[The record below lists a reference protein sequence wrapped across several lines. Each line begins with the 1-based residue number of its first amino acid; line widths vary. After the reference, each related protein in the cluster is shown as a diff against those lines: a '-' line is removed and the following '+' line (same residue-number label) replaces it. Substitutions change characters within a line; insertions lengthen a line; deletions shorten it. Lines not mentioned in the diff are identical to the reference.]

1 MPMHEKKL
9 VIMGFGGHARS
20 VADVALAC
28 GYGALLFVDTNA
40 VPDENF
46 LGHPVKHHLQGLD
59 ETWRDAIA
67 ASGNNQQRRIQY
79 QHIAQMGMHPVS
91 IISPLASIGMGSV
104 ISPGCFVGYHAHIG
118 PMASIGHACIINTGA
133 IVEHEARI
141 GDYSH
146 VSINASIA
154 GRCSLGSF
162 SMLGAGATVIDGLS
176 VADEVTIG
184 AGAVVID
191 SISQSGTY
199 VGVPA
204 CRVP

>member
-28 GYGALLFVDTNA
+28 GYVELLFVDANA
-40 VPDENF
+40 APNENF

-79 QHIAQMGMHPVS
+79 QRIAQLGMHPVS
-91 IISPLASIGMGSV
+91 IISPLASVGTGSV
-104 ISPGCFVGYHAHIG
+104 ISPGCFVGHHAHIG

-133 IVEHEARI
+133 IVEHEARV

-146 VSINASIA
+146 VSVNSTLA